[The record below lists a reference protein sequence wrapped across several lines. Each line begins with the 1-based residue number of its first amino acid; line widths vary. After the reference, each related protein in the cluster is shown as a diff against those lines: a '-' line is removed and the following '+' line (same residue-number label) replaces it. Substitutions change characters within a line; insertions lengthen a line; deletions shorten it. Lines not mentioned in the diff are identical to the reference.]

1 MHFHPSN
8 QSLLHD
14 IGLSVYWGECNVGA
28 TKPEETGDL
37 YAWGEIETKDKMS
50 WDNYKWSEG
59 DYNKLTKYN
68 YNEDFGRVDNNA
80 QLEIADDIAY
90 IKSSGQM
97 RMPTERELNEL
108 LQTRENSNYQWE
120 HKSLNGKP
128 GLQITYKVNG
138 KSIFL
143 PYGGFRTF
151 TNPYLFY
158 YEQRGFYWSS
168 TLSTVAPD
176 GAYSLCLESDVVLR
190 AANRFVGNS
199 VRPVRSK

>member
-1 MHFHPSN
+1 MAALAVCAVVCTSSCNPENTGESN
-8 QSLLHD
+8 NDNVPKGVVD

-68 YNEDFGRVDNNA
+68 YNEDFGRADNNA

-108 LQTRENSNYQWE
+108 FQTRENSNYQWE
-120 HKSLNGKP
+120 HKSLNG
-128 GLQITYKVNG
+128 
-138 KSIFL
+138 
-143 PYGGFRTF
+143 
-151 TNPYLFY
+151 
-158 YEQRGFYWSS
+158 
-168 TLSTVAPD
+168 
-176 GAYSLCLESDVVLR
+176 
-190 AANRFVGNS
+190 
-199 VRPVRSK
+199 